1 MDEQAFIELCREHRE
16 AMFRMSQA
24 MLGSAADAEDAVQQA
39 LLNAWRWR
47 ARIRQDTG
55 RAYLM
60 RIAVNCA
67 RDIQRRRMRMIPMER
82 LPEDAYAPPD
92 STLREALAALPEKL
106 RLPLLLHHMEGLSE
120 QEKARALHITLSACK
135 SRLYQARKA
144 LARELNEEVEL
155 P

>member
-1 MDEQAFIELCREHRE
+1 MDDQAFIELCREQRE

-24 MLGSAADAEDAVQQA
+24 ILGSTADAEDAVQQA
-39 LLNAWRWR
+39 MLNAWRR
-47 ARIRQDTG
+47 RGRIRADSG

-67 RDIQRRRMRMIPMER
+67 RDIQRRRMRVIPMER
-82 LPEDAYAPPD
+82 LPEEAYAPPD
-92 STLREALAALPEKL
+92 GTLREALDAMPEKL

-120 QEKARALHITLSACK
+120 QETARALNMTLSACK

-144 LARELNEEVEL
+144 LAKELNEEVEL